1 MLPAGGRVFFFRS
14 AVSAAISRAVE
25 TGTKAR
31 RTTPLM
37 GSPRRGLAGRRSC
50 GRGRKASRRC
60 CELEAE
66 SQGREVY
73 LVFTIRN
80 MGGVALF
87 LFGTTFLW
95 LTPSFASPGVST
107 TGTMWA
113 LTAVLALATL
123 VGFMVATWGLFRK
136 ASWWEG
142 AAVTAAVLG
151 VVVLIP
157 YWLAAR
163 HAGETT
169 PEFNVFIH
177 ALGDAG
183 VFILLLVP
191 KLEHWVSGHVIAGH

>member
-1 MLPAGGRVFFFRS
+1 M
-14 AVSAAISRAVE
+14 
-25 TGTKAR
+25 
-31 RTTPLM
+31 
-37 GSPRRGLAGRRSC
+37 
-50 GRGRKASRRC
+50 
-60 CELEAE
+60 
-66 SQGREVY
+66 
-73 LVFTIRN
+73 FTIRN

-87 LFGTTFLW
+87 LFGTTFMW

-113 LTAVLALATL
+113 VTAVLALATL
-123 VGFMVATWGLFRK
+123 AGFMVATWGLFRK

-142 AAVTAAVLG
+142 AAVAAAGLG

-169 PEFNVFIH
+169 PGFNVFIH
-177 ALGDAG
+177 GLGDAG

-191 KLEHWVSGHVIAGH
+191 RLEHWVSGHVIAGH